1 MPDDIA
7 AADPTDT
14 QPHLRRDLANRHIQL
29 IAIGGAIGTGLFMGS
44 GRTISLAG
52 PAVMVVY
59 GIIGFF
65 VFFVLR
71 AMGELLLSNLNYK
84 SFVDFAADLLGP
96 AAGFFVG
103 WSYWFA
109 WVVTGIADLVAITGY
124 ARFWWPGL
132 PIWVPA
138 LVTVALILAVNLFS
152 VRHFG
157 ELEFWF
163 ALIKVAAIVCLIA
176 VGAILVATNFVSPH
190 GVHATIENLWN
201 ANGFFPTGF
210 LGVVSGFQI
219 AFFAYIG
226 VELVGTAA
234 AETADPRRTLPRAI
248 NAVPLR
254 VAVFYIGALLAILAV
269 VPWRQ
274 FASGESPFVTMFS
287 LAGLAAAASVVN
299 FVVVTAAASSA
310 NSGFFS
316 TGRMLFGLADEG
328 HAPAAFHQLNRGGVP
343 APALLLTAPLLLT
356 SIPLLYAGRSV
367 IGAFTLVTTVSS
379 LLFMFVWAM
388 IIISYLVYRRRHPQR
403 HTDSVY
409 KMPGGVVMC
418 WAVLVFFA
426 FVIWTLT
433 TETETATALAW
444 FPLWFVLLAVGWLVT
459 QRRQSRRSFGFHCQV
474 VGVGQQLGRGMARL
488 AMKIHARPKL
498 RSAVVVE
505 PVSAGEPG
513 ARRSAKS
520 VRKLASDDS
529 QSAHCPVA
537 VVGLADGGRDPQY
550 HHDGPDR

>member
-1 MPDDIA
+1 MSIDRTPSD
-7 AADPTDT
+7 AADAV
-14 QPHLRRDLANRHIQL
+14 PHLRRGLANRHIQL

-52 PAVMVVY
+52 PAVLLVY

-65 VFFVLR
+65 IFFVLR

-84 SFVDFAADLLGP
+84 SFVDFTADLLGP

-109 WVVTGIADLVAITGY
+109 WVVTGIAELVAITGY
-124 ARFWWPGL
+124 SKFWWPDL
-132 PIWVPA
+132 PTWLPA
-138 LVTVALILAVNLFS
+138 VVTVGLIILVNLFS

-163 ALIKVAAIVCLIA
+163 ALIKVVAIICLIA
-176 VGAILVATNFVSPH
+176 IGAILVATNFVSPH
-190 GVHATIENLWN
+190 GDRATIENLWN
-201 ANGFFPTGF
+201 DGGFFPTGF

-219 AFFAYIG
+219 AFFAFVG

-234 AETADPRRTLPRAI
+234 AETLDPRRTLPRAI

-274 FASGESPFVTMFS
+274 FAGGQSPFVAMFS
-287 LAGLAAAASVVN
+287 LAGLAAAASIVN
-299 FVVVTAAASSA
+299 FVVITAAASSA

-328 HAPAAFHQLNRGGVP
+328 HAPAAFRRLNRGGVP

-356 SIPLLYAGRSV
+356 SIPVLYAGRSV

-388 IIISYLVYRRRHPQR
+388 IIVSYLVYRRRHPQR
-403 HTDSVY
+403 HTASVY
-409 KMPGGVVMC
+409 KMPGGVAMC
-418 WAVLVFFA
+418 WAVLAFFM
-426 FVIWTLT
+426 FVVWALT
-433 TETETATALAW
+433 TEPETALALAW
-444 FPLWFVLLAVGWLVT
+444 FPLWFVGLTLGWLIA
-459 QRRQSRRSFGFHCQV
+459 QRRP
-474 VGVGQQLGRGMARL
+474 GRAEQYCLFQAEMNGANDET
-488 AMKIHARPKL
+488 
-498 RSAVVVE
+498 SD
-505 PVSAGEPG
+505 VSA
-513 ARRSAKS
+513 
-520 VRKLASDDS
+520 
-529 QSAHCPVA
+529 PV
-537 VVGLADGGRDPQY
+537 V
-550 HHDGPDR
+550 